1 MANVKF
7 LRGTLDKFNELT
19 SYTPGAFYLVMDSQ
33 GKPGRLYYGVSES
46 LCSPVNQGITTV
58 AAQKDLPAANANNAG
73 SFYYIQ
79 DGNILAICNG
89 KGWIQ
94 TNTDTHLNSDL
105 SKISVYSNNA
115 NSATIEESIQ
125 DSGGNEINFIHNI
138 VGSDNIKVEADG
150 TGKAVKLSLNGVDYS
165 LSLGLEG
172 NKLNLKLN
180 NGKEAK
186 NTLAINAG
194 DGVSFSKVSDTE
206 YTVSA
211 SSKVESFSG
220 HAADNGNGF
229 TFNLDG
235 AAVQGGSLTT
245 TIDPQIKVGKNGDIV
260 NHFNGGQT
268 TLNVYTIPE
277 VDAKLRTLD
286 AMVFRGTIDS
296 IVDGV
301 FVFTVGGKD
310 SFSSADLQIGD
321 TFKYA
326 GEDTLY
332 KDKGVKI
339 KAGDVFIASGTEDA
353 DGKIT
358 PATLNW
364 TVIPSADEPLV
375 EIGTTLTNN
384 FAGFDINRGQEE
396 LLHFTIENAENSG
409 LNITPITNKE
419 AGTKVISI
427 GHTAVKKADKEVAS
441 KSQSAKV
448 PFEITVNDITEIDAN
463 GHVLQ
468 VEPKTYTLTDTHAT
482 IDIAN
487 HTFGDNTLYPTMKVD
502 GSPVQL
508 APIEFTSDSLTLTS
522 NSSGT
527 GVNAKLNLEL
537 EWGTF

>member
-7 LRGTLDKFNELT
+7 LRGTLDKFNGLT

-58 AAQKDLPAANANNAG
+58 ATQKDLPAANANNAG

-105 SKISVYSNNA
+105 SKISVYASNDA

-125 DSGGNEINFIHNI
+125 DSGGNEVNFIHNI

-206 YTVSA
+206 YAISA
-211 SSKVESFSG
+211 SSKVESFNG
-220 HAADNGNGF
+220 HAADNGDGF
-229 TFNLDG
+229 TFDLEG
-235 AAVQGGSLTT
+235 AAVQKGSLST
-245 TIDPQIKVGKNGDIV
+245 TIDPQIKIGSNGDVV

-286 AMVFRGTIDS
+286 AMVFRGS
-296 IVDGV
+296 IGNITDGV
-301 FVFTVGGKD
+301 FSFVVGGN
-310 SFSSADLQIGD
+310 SAFSSADLQVGD

-332 KDKGVKI
+332 NGAKI
-339 KAGDVFIASGTEDA
+339 KAGDIFIASGTEDA

-358 PATLNW
+358 PATLSW

-384 FAGFDINRGQEE
+384 FAGFEINRGQEE
-396 LLHFTIENAENSG
+396 LLHFTIENADNSG
-409 LNITPITNKE
+409 LSITPTTNKD

-427 GHTAVKKADKEVAS
+427 GHTAVKKADKAVVS

-448 PFEITVNDITEIDAN
+448 PFEITVNDITEIDNN

-482 IDIAN
+482 IDMAD
-487 HTFGDNTLYPTMKVD
+487 HTFGDNILYPTMKVD

-508 APIEFTSDSLTLTS
+508 SPIEFTSDSLTLTS
-522 NSSGT
+522 NSSDT